1 MYTKQTTVFIG
12 MIITCCVMYP
22 VESEINKTKQ
32 AVTMME
38 LLCNVTNVG
47 DERKQAIVL
56 IIILS

>member
-1 MYTKQTTVFIG
+1 
-12 MIITCCVMYP
+12 MYP